1 MSKDYHI
8 YIDHNIGTSDEQT
21 GGQIAGSTSPEK
33 TAKKQ
38 QEEAKSGSSAAK
50 LVGVYIGKQA
60 FQWAT
65 SNYGN
70 LTGDYVGQAWINES
84 IELTGLIGGILVSP
98 VKGSII
104 AGVVIAKKAVDNYI
118 ERTKAN
124 QEAQVLRERVGG
136 ILSSGGRR

>member
-8 YIDHNIGTSDEQT
+8 YIDHNIETSDEQT

-84 IELTGLIGGILVSP
+84 IELTGLIGGILVKP
-98 VKGSII
+98 LTGGII
-104 AGVVIAKKAVDNYI
+104 AGVVIAKKAIDKSI
-118 ERTKAN
+118 DRAKAN
-124 QEAQVLRERVGG
+124 QEAMLLRERTGSL
-136 ILSSGGRR
+136 LSSGGRR

>member
-8 YIDHNIGTSDEQT
+8 YIDHNIETSDEQT

-70 LTGDYVGQAWINES
+70 LTGDYVGQAWISES
-84 IELTGLIGGILVSP
+84 IEFAGLVGGILAKP
-98 VKGSII
+98 VLGSVI
-104 AGVVIAKKAVDNYI
+104 AAAVIAKKATDKYI

-124 QEAQVLRERVGG
+124 QEAMQLRERTGSL
-136 ILSSGGRR
+136 LSSGGRR

>member
-8 YIDHNIGTSDEQT
+8 YIDHNIETSDEQT

-70 LTGDYVGQAWINES
+70 LTGDYLGQAWISES
-84 IELTGLIGGILVSP
+84 IEFAGLVGGILAKP
-98 VKGSII
+98 VLGSVI
-104 AGVVIAKKAVDNYI
+104 AAAVIAKKATDKYI

-124 QEAQVLRERVGG
+124 QEAMQLRERTGSL
-136 ILSSGGRR
+136 LSSRGRR

>member
-8 YIDHNIGTSDEQT
+8 YIDHNIETSDEQT

-70 LTGDYVGQAWINES
+70 LTGDYLGQAWINES
-84 IELTGLIGGILVSP
+84 IELAGLVGGILVKP
-98 VKGSII
+98 LTGGII
-104 AGVVIAKKAVDNYI
+104 AGVVIAKKAIDKSI
-118 ERTKAN
+118 DRAKAN
-124 QEAQVLRERVGG
+124 QEAMLLRERVGG
-136 ILSSGGRR
+136 TVSSGGRR

>member
-8 YIDHNIGTSDEQT
+8 YIDHNIETSDEQT

-84 IELTGLIGGILVSP
+84 IELTGLIGGILAKP
-98 VKGSII
+98 VLGSVI
-104 AGVVIAKKAVDNYI
+104 AAAVIAKKATDKYI

-124 QEAQVLRERVGG
+124 QEAMQLRERTGSL
-136 ILSSGGRR
+136 LSSGGRR

>member
-1 MSKDYHI
+1 MSKEYHI
-8 YIDHNIGTSDEQT
+8 YLDHNIAVGGEQT
-21 GGQIAGSTSPEK
+21 GGQLSEISSPEK
-33 TAKKQ
+33 SAKKQ
-38 QEEAKSGSSAAK
+38 QSEAKTGATAK

-84 IELTGLIGGILVSP
+84 IELTGLIGGILVKP
-98 VKGSII
+98 LTGGII

-124 QEAQVLRERVGG
+124 QKAQVLRERVGG